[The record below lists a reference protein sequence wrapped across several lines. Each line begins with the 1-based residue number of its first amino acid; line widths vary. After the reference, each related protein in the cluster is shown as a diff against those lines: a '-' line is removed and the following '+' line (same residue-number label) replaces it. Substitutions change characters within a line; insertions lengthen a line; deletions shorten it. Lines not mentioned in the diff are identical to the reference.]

1 MKLVLTQDV
10 VDLGHKG
17 DVVDVAEGYGR
28 NYLLPRSMAI
38 KATAGALKDAQALR
52 EAREAAEAVARET
65 AEQIAQALADTT
77 VVVTARAADEGK
89 LFGSIGAR
97 DVAEAI
103 AKYTGVVV
111 PAEQIRLAGPIKEIG
126 LHEVIVKPHPD
137 IEARLTLDVIPA
149 Q

>member
-1 MKLVLTQDV
+1 
-10 VDLGHKG
+10 
-17 DVVDVAEGYGR
+17 
-28 NYLLPRSMAI
+28 MAM

>member
-10 VDLGHKG
+10 ADLGHKG

-28 NYLLPRSMAI
+28 NYLLPQSMAI
-38 KATAGALKDAQALR
+38 KATAGTLRDAHTLR

-65 AEQIAQALADTT
+65 AEQVAQALSDTT
-77 VVVTARAADEGK
+77 VVVAARAADEGK

-111 PAEQIRLAGPIKEIG
+111 PAEQIRLAGPIKDIG
-126 LHEVIVKPHPD
+126 LHEVIVTPYRD

>member
-38 KATAGALKDAQALR
+38 KATAGALRDAHTLR

-65 AEQIAQALADTT
+65 AEQVAQALADTT
-77 VVVTARAADEGK
+77 VVVAARAADEGK

-111 PAEQIRLAGPIKEIG
+111 SAEQIRLAGPIKEIG
-126 LHEVIVKPHPD
+126 LHEVIVTPYRD